1 VNVSNIKPWGN
12 YIAVV
17 DPPAVDN
24 DGTHN
29 GVILPEGFG
38 LDVMDKAIVVG
49 IGACVEDHG
58 HKPEGFAVGSAVWFP
73 HGQATLKINDL
84 TFVQSGHIVCWEP
97 SPVPSEA

>member
-1 VNVSNIKPWGN
+1 MSQIKPWGN

-17 DPPAVDN
+17 DPPTETN

-38 LDVMDKAIVVG
+38 LDVMDKGIVVG

-58 HKPEGFAVGSAVWFP
+58 HAPEGFANGSAVWYP
-73 HGQATLKINDL
+73 HNEAAMKIGDLKFIQA
-84 TFVQSGHIVCWEP
+84 GHIICWEP
-97 SPVPSEA
+97 SPSHVEA